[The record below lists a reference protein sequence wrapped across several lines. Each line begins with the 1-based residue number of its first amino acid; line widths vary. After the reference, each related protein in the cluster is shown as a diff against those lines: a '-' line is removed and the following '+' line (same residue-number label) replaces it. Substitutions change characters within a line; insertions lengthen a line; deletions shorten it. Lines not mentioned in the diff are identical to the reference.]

1 MDSELFHDK
10 FILVKRKCI
19 NGNKYKFTFFLCAV
33 IFQTH
38 FPASI
43 KPTLKTLEQCVKSD

>member
-1 MDSELFHDK
+1 ME
-10 FILVKRKCI
+10 I
-19 NGNKYKFTFFLCAV
+19 NINSPCCLCAV
-33 IFQTH
+33 IFPTH